1 MDISEFL
8 HIQTSSLIFPLVSSF
23 LLLWLFLTYLCCGHR
38 GWSVW
43 HQVLRMLGLPLG
55 LRLKP
60 ASMHALL
67 VLKRA
72 LCLALGGATSD
83 ACPCGSRLAYSVFRC
98 FTFLVYLESTE
109 ESPSLEGVVCFPRSS
124 VFRSHGCGITGPEW
138 SGLPGTQRGFSSR
151 QTWWQCSAPLSVG
164 NTCPLYLSPPCFF
177 KLSCVLT
184 GWLCVFYLAPSRFRF
199 HLIWQS
205 LFFNQDVQSIVICL
219 SYW

>member
-1 MDISEFL
+1 ML
-8 HIQTSSLIFPLVSSF
+8 CSSWKGPCVWHLVVPRLMPVPVGHAWLIVSSGVLPF
-23 LLLWLFLTYLCCGHR
+23 LSTWKAQK
-38 GWSVW
+38 S
-43 HQVLRMLGLPLG
+43 LRAW
-55 LRLKP
+55 R
-60 ASMHALL
+60 
-67 VLKRA
+67 
-72 LCLALGGATSD
+72 
-83 ACPCGSRLAYSVFRC
+83 
-98 FTFLVYLESTE
+98 
-109 ESPSLEGVVCFPRSS
+109 VVCFPRSS

-164 NTCPLYLSPPCFF
+164 NTCLLYLSPPCCF